1 MFGGNDAK
9 IIRVPRGVP
18 SSTPSTPHY
27 VVHNV
32 NKFLI
37 YLSTDFKRGG
47 KLRKT
52 KYLPGHVTLGQW
64 DTQIKKLRSSRIN
77 SSNMKLSQIIQSHI
91 QSPSPS

>member
-1 MFGGNDAK
+1 M
-9 IIRVPRGVP
+9 RG
-18 SSTPSTPHY
+18 SSGSPEVSPPPAPPPHY

-52 KYLPGHVTLGQW
+52 KYFARHDTLSH
-64 DTQIKKLRSSRIN
+64 TQIKKLRSPRIN
-77 SSNMKLSQIIQSHI
+77 SSNTTLSQIIH
-91 QSPSPS
+91 